1 MGAFQFLKQ
10 FLLHPSATGAI
21 AASSASL
28 ARLMVETAGVREA
41 GVIVEFGPGTGVFT
55 EEILRVRR
63 PDADFLAMELNPE
76 FAELVR
82 RRCPTAQ
89 VYVDS
94 ATNTRRYLEERGH
107 SHCDCIVSGLPW
119 AAFPE
124 ALQDQLL
131 DTIAD
136 VLRPGGRLVTFAY
149 LQGVLLPAGAKFK
162 RKLKQ
167 RFRRVSTTHT
177 VWLNLPPAFVYCAE
191 T

>member
-1 MGAFQFLKQ
+1 
-10 FLLHPSATGAI
+10 
-21 AASSASL
+21 
-28 ARLMVETAGVREA
+28 
-41 GVIVEFGPGTGVFT
+41 
-55 EEILRVRR
+55 
-63 PDADFLAMELNPE
+63 
-76 FAELVR
+76 
-82 RRCPTAQ
+82 
-89 VYVDS
+89 
-94 ATNTRRYLEERGH
+94 
-107 SHCDCIVSGLPW
+107 VSGLPW

-167 RFRRVSTTHT
+167 RFRRVSTTRT

>member
-1 MGAFQFLKQ
+1 MGAFHFLKQ

-21 AASSASL
+21 AASSNSL

-41 GVIVEFGPGTGVFT
+41 VVIVEFGPGTGVFT
-55 EEILRVRR
+55 EQILRVKR
-63 PDADFLAMELNPE
+63 PDADFLALELNPE
-76 FAELVR
+76 FAAMVQQ
-82 RRCPTAQ
+82 RCPSAT
-89 VYVDS
+89 VVVDS
-94 ATNTRRYLEERGH
+94 ATHTRRYLEQRGH
-107 SHCDCIVSGLPW
+107 THCDCIVSGLPW

-131 DTIAD
+131 DTILD

-162 RKLKQ
+162 QKLQ
-167 RFRRVSTTHT
+167 RRFRRVSTTRT